1 MQKQDIVNY
10 LTQGCRDEDK
20 GLHLDIDLDRFII
33 HPGTKEAVSYYGTS
47 GVEAVLRDLVDV
59 ESRDDAGF
67 VLREFHEEGHLVG
80 YRTRDYSV
88 TLKPAA
94 QLTFSVHPVS
104 DVFEYQGYYEFF
116 QTRISRVLT
125 PYGYDLAA
133 SGYQPASRVSDLQ
146 LIPGDRYR
154 LMDQELLQVGQNG
167 RRMMRGTAATRIS
180 FEYFSEEDFRRKYRI
195 AYQLRTVLADLC
207 DNLPV
212 YEARNNPAPHLQ
224 LEIWHRVD
232 PARTDVAPFLKNGTM
247 DFDSYADFVL
257 QAPVIVPCTQEE
269 DPVVHA
275 LSMVFPDV
283 RARRRL
289 ELRVADSMPL
299 VGVLAF
305 GIVVRTLFADPG
317 QTEAFLRNS
326 GNPGKELCGFVY
338 THCMPNEQ
346 IFLQAHYARF
356 PGVHNLNRD
365 VLKWKD
371 GFLGQKSTKN
381 RT

>member
-20 GLHLDIDLDRFII
+20 GLHLGIDLDRFII

-154 LMDQELLQVGQNG
+154 LMDQELLQV
-167 RRMMRGTAATRIS
+167 
-180 FEYFSEEDFRRKYRI
+180 
-195 AYQLRTVLADLC
+195 
-207 DNLPV
+207 
-212 YEARNNPAPHLQ
+212 
-224 LEIWHRVD
+224 
-232 PARTDVAPFLKNGTM
+232 
-247 DFDSYADFVL
+247 
-257 QAPVIVPCTQEE
+257 
-269 DPVVHA
+269 
-275 LSMVFPDV
+275 
-283 RARRRL
+283 
-289 ELRVADSMPL
+289 
-299 VGVLAF
+299 
-305 GIVVRTLFADPG
+305 VRTAD
-317 QTEAFLRNS
+317 A
-326 GNPGKELCGFVY
+326 
-338 THCMPNEQ
+338 
-346 IFLQAHYARF
+346 
-356 PGVHNLNRD
+356 
-365 VLKWKD
+365 
-371 GFLGQKSTKN
+371 
-381 RT
+381 